1 MLERDSLRREALC
14 RRDTL
19 DGATPD
25 LLVWFMTPHHVGTL
39 DEIHG
44 AQRALLRPR
53 ASIGTAAVS
62 VIGGGTEIQD
72 GPGLTALAAVLPEAS
87 ITPVRL
93 GLAET
98 VDGRAKNITDDAHAT
113 KVTNRGKQNLLI
125 FVTARLIDP
134 SGKPLHSDLVR
145 ASAR

>member
-1 MLERDSLRREALC
+1 MNRYAAGASRHPLATHAVGEVAGEILDALGG
-14 RRDTL
+14 T
-19 DGATPD
+19 TPD

-44 AQRALLRPR
+44 ALRALLTPR
-53 ASIGTAAVS
+53 ASVGTAAVS
-62 VIGGGTEIQD
+62 VIGGSTEIED

-98 VDGRAKNITDDAHAT
+98 VEIGRAH
-113 KVTNRGKQNLLI
+113 V
-125 FVTARLIDP
+125 
-134 SGKPLHSDLVR
+134 
-145 ASAR
+145 